1 MWVKRCVELRAKG
14 CQQICWS
21 ILGVALLCLWPAG
34 GQARKNLPLPA
45 NVYKTEWSC
54 LPPDVKPDDIVTYG
68 INGKKNRTVA
78 DTLGKMKAR
87 CRKGRLIGSDKR
99 EIRFFH
105 PACWGNPPVDADE
118 QRAAEARQLAALQKK
133 YRVVIFSCNP
143 QTL

>member
-1 MWVKRCVELRAKG
+1 MWVKRCMELRAKG

-21 ILGVALLCLWPAG
+21 ILGVALLCFWPAG

-68 INGKKNRTVA
+68 MNGKKNRTVA